1 MRFFQAVRKVA
12 FIKKSRVILDFRRT
26 ELISTEL
33 APLLVAEIARIKA
46 MRDGN
51 AATGYS
57 PNDPDMRRRLH
68 TLGVFKALSMYDVKA
83 IEHGDDVEAQFEI
96 KSGVALDGD
105 VPDELA
111 GEFATALGL
120 STDQRRLV
128 EKAFKE
134 ALENISEHAYYD
146 KSRIA
151 WPAEHGRW
159 WICCV
164 TSVERKGA
172 FMLACD
178 LGMTIPATI
187 KETAAKRGLSNV
199 AELARYMAANFGKSE
214 DERLLGA
221 AFQDGVTRR
230 ADGKGGN
237 GLGKMKALIDQ
248 FPDGRLVIWSGGAKA
263 LIEAGGETSIKRL
276 AQPFY
281 GTYVM
286 WHLGQEPVK

>member
-1 MRFFQAVRKVA
+1 MRFLQAVRKVA
-12 FIKKSRVILDFRRT
+12 FVRRAHVILDFRKT

-33 APLLVAEIARIKA
+33 APLLAAEIARIKA

-51 AATGYS
+51 AVTGYS
-57 PNDPDMRRRLH
+57 PNDAEARRRLQA
-68 TLGVFKALSMYDVKA
+68 LGLFKALGIHEVASTEEVEKA
-83 IEHGDDVEAQFEI
+83 NEQFEI
-96 KSGVALDGD
+96 KTGIALDGE

-111 GEFATALGL
+111 EEFSIALGL
-120 STDQRRLV
+120 SVDQRRLI

-146 KSRIA
+146 KARIA
-151 WPAEHGRW
+151 WPAEQGRW

-164 TSVERKGA
+164 TSIERKGA

-187 KETAAKRGLSNV
+187 KETAAKRGPSNV
-199 AELARYMAANFGKSE
+199 AELARYVAANIGRTE
-214 DERLLGA
+214 DEKLLGA

-230 ADGKGGN
+230 ADGKGGR
-237 GLGKMKALIDQ
+237 GLGKMKTLIDE
-248 FPDGRLVIWSGGAKA
+248 FPDGRLILWSGGAKA
-263 LIEAGGETSIKRL
+263 LIEPGGKMTIRRL

-286 WHLGQEPVK
+286 WHLGQEPIT